1 MINKIL
7 LENTVIITGAGIS
20 VESGIQPF
28 RGKNGV
34 WEENPM
40 EMATFN
46 KFFNEPIAF
55 LTWYYHRFVSCRHAL
70 PNTAHEILAE
80 QGVRLITQN
89 IDGLHLKANHPTDK
103 LIEIHG
109 CLHQK
114 RRVDATTRKEIIE
127 ANWDMVDESNI
138 QDSLL
143 NLFKIERPNII
154 YEHSF
159 RPHVLL
165 FDEYY
170 TELYET
176 EKAMQWVLEADTIIF
191 IGTSNSVGI
200 TEGILKT
207 SLNKGKKVIVVDP
220 NPAASFRTNG
230 VQIIEST
237 AIEFCNDYFK

>member
-1 MINKIL
+1 MTFKIDPTK
-7 LENTVIITGAGIS
+7 TVVVTGAGIS

-28 RGKNGV
+28 RGKNGI

-46 KFFNEPIAF
+46 KFFNQPIAF
-55 LTWYYHRFVSCRHAL
+55 LTWYYHRFVSSRHAL
-70 PNTAHEILAE
+70 PNRAHDILADK
-80 QGVRLITQN
+80 GVRLITQN
-89 IDGLHLKANHPTDK
+89 IDGLHTKARHPTDK

-114 RRVDATTRKEIIE
+114 RTVDATTREELVE
-127 ANWDMVDESNI
+127 ANWEMVDESNI
-138 QDSLL
+138 EDSLL
-143 NLFKIERPNII
+143 NLFKIEKPAII
-154 YEHSF
+154 YGHSF

-176 EKAMQWVLEADTIIF
+176 EKAMQWVLEANTIVF

-207 SLNKGKKVIVVDP
+207 SLKKNKHVMVVDP
-220 NPAASFRTNG
+220 NPAASFMIDG

-237 AIEFCNDYFK
+237 AIEFCNKYF